1 MSEKR
6 GKSGYTLAEVL
17 IGIVLLG
24 VGLVAVMGV
33 YPMALNYIYLME
45 DRVFVIQQAQAKME
59 TVKSMKYSELSEQA
73 SLGAVWS
80 LELEKEDWR
89 RDVVEI
95 DDVTGRKD
103 KKNYPVRIAFFHHK
117 TLENIVKIKLE
128 IYWTEDNHYGKGM
141 ASKSYVLEGYKAKI
155 E

>member
-1 MSEKR
+1 MSQKGIR
-6 GKSGYTLAEVL
+6 SGYTLAEVL

-59 TVKSMKYSELSEQA
+59 TVKSMNYSILEEQA
-73 SLGAVWS
+73 NLGAVWS
-80 LELEKEDWR
+80 LELQKSDWR
-89 RDVVEI
+89 RGVVEVK
-95 DDVTGRKD
+95 DVAGRKD
-103 KKNYPVRIAFFHHK
+103 FNNYPVRITFSHNE
-117 TLENIVKIKLE
+117 TLKNIVKIKLE

-141 ASKSYVLEGYKAKI
+141 SSKSYVLEGYKAKI